1 MCVVLGCVSACVR
14 AFSFVLH
21 CTTSCIPYIIA
32 LATGCRWFEIM
43 RITSRRL
50 DRVELLMSRCGD
62 YVEYMFS

>member
-1 MCVVLGCVSACVR
+1 VCCVGLCECVR
-14 AFSFVLH
+14 VCVFFCVALH
-21 CTTSCIPYIIA
+21 YISCIPYIIA
-32 LATGCRWFEIM
+32 LVTGCRWFEIM